1 LFSLKRRERAEESE
15 SRDLGREREREI
27 RGKQTPGST
36 APSSETKQ
44 KPEERRWR
52 PAVWLGGRN
61 RRAGKKK
68 NIAGEMGCLAGERK
82 PKKKNIAGEMGC
94 VAGKR
99 KKKLYIA
106 SRRDVVRG
114 RREKKNYILPAGEGK
129 KNYILP
135 AGEMGCVAGEGKKI
149 IYCRPAR
156 WGAWPAREK
165 KNYVL
170 PAGEMGCVAG
180 EEKKIYIAG
189 EIAACPAGEKI
200 IIKIKNKKIVDMWL
214 ECTGI

>member
-1 LFSLKRRERAEESE
+1 M
-15 SRDLGREREREI
+15 GREREREI

-61 RRAGKKK
+61 RRA
-68 NIAGEMGCLAGERK
+68 E
-82 PKKKNIAGEMGC
+82 KKNIAGEMGC

-99 KKKLYIA
+99 KK
-106 SRRDVVRG
+106 
-114 RREKKNYILPAGEGK
+114 NYIS
-129 KNYILP
+129 P
-135 AGEMGCVAGEGKKI
+135 AGEMGCVAGEGKKNYI
-149 IYCRPAR
+149 LPAAR

-170 PAGEMGCVAG
+170 PAGEMGCMAG
-180 EEKKIYIAG
+180 EGKKKIIW
-189 EIAACPAGEKI
+189 PARWLHVRRGKKN
-200 IIKIKNKKIVDMWL
+200 IIKIRNKKIDSGMA
-214 ECTGI
+214 GILKF